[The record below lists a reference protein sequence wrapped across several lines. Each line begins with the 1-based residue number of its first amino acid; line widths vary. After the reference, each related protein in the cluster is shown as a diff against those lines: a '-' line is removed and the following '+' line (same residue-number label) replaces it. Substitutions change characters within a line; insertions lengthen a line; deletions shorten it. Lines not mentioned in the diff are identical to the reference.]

1 MHAQNLLINNC
12 GNWQTVEAICE
23 WFPEFDVVSSLTFII
38 EAVDSVDAGT
48 LMVTSQKEEV
58 LRILDLVSK
67 KKTDSLK

>member
-23 WFPEFDVVSSLTFII
+23 CFPEFDVVSSLTFII

-48 LMVTSQKEEV
+48 FMVTSQKEEV
-58 LRILDLVSK
+58 LRILDLVG
-67 KKTDSLK
+67 